1 MPKRAAFLPPTGITL
16 DPGAPETL
24 QRQIYQ
30 WIRRA
35 ILGGQLQAGQR
46 LPSIRTL
53 ASELGVSRNTT
64 SLAYAQLLAE
74 GFVQS
79 KVGQGTLV
87 GPNIR
92 ASQLT
97 DAPLQLRSGERKPD
111 ARAPLA
117 TRARSSEK
125 SVSSRNT
132 EVSEKA
138 LAASSSQLAVSEEAR
153 PSLSHSTRMLLQKAD
168 LPARGTGSPRPFRG
182 GVGAIDVF
190 PYKLWGRIL
199 ARRARSTLPA
209 VADYQDPVGY
219 RPLREAIAT
228 HIALTRGVRCQPE
241 QVIIV
246 AGGQAGFELLAHLL
260 LDPND
265 LAWVEEP
272 GYFGSHKALE
282 SAGARLVPIPVGNDG
297 LQVQVG
303 RAHCPH
309 ARLAVVT
316 PSHQCPLGMVMSLQ
330 QRLALLQWAE
340 QANAWILEDD
350 YDSEYRYSGRP
361 IEALQGLDSK
371 GRVIYIGT
379 FSKVMFPALRLGYLV
394 VPPQLVDIVTVVQR
408 HFQRQV
414 PLLEQLALTDFIQEG
429 YFARHIRQM
438 RTLYKLRRDRL
449 VEALGRELG
458 TRLHVHVPETGLH
471 LVGQLPAPIS
481 DVQIAQ
487 EAGRRGLELHPLSA
501 CYLSPTGRQSGLVL
515 GYAAY
520 DEEEIRA
527 GVHALADIVSRF
539 KE

>member
-1 MPKRAAFLPPTGITL
+1 MPKRAAFLPQIGITL

-30 WIRRA
+30 WVRKA
-35 ILGGQLQAGQR
+35 ILSGQLQAGQR
-46 LPSIRTL
+46 LPSMRTL

-74 GFVQS
+74 GYVQS
-79 KVGQGTLV
+79 KVGQGTIV
-87 GPNIR
+87 GPIIP
-92 ASQLT
+92 QT
-97 DAPLQLRSGERKPD
+97 DHPSV
-111 ARAPLA
+111 
-117 TRARSSEK
+117 
-125 SVSSRNT
+125 VSSLGLVT
-132 EVSEKA
+132 PEGTLSA
-138 LAASSSQLAVSEEAR
+138 
-153 PSLSHSTRMLLQKAD
+153 LSHLGRRFGQNSAKSLETPM
-168 LPARGTGSPRPFRG
+168 RGIGKPRPFRG
-182 GVGAIDVF
+182 GVPALDAF
-190 PYKLWGRIL
+190 PYKLWGQIL

-209 VADYQDPVGY
+209 VADYQDSAGY
-219 RPLREAIAT
+219 RPLRVAIAT
-228 HIALTRGVRCQPE
+228 HIALTRGVRCQWE
-241 QVIIV
+241 QIIIV
-246 AGGQAGFELLAHLL
+246 AGGQAGFELLAQVL

-272 GYFGSHKALE
+272 GYFGSHNALG
-282 SAGARLVPIPVGNDG
+282 SAGVRLVPIPVGNDG

-303 RAHCPH
+303 RVHCPD

-316 PSHQCPLGMVMSLQ
+316 PSHQCPLGMVMSLR

-394 VPPQLVDIVTVVQR
+394 VPPQLVDSLTAVQR
-408 HFQRQV
+408 HLQRQV
-414 PLLEQLALTDFIQEG
+414 PILEQLALTDFIQEG
-429 YFARHIRQM
+429 HFARHIRQM
-438 RTLYKLRRDRL
+438 RTLYKLRRDVL

-458 TRLHVHVPETGLH
+458 THLHVSVPETGLH
-471 LVGQLPAPIS
+471 LVGQLLTPLS

-487 EAGRRGLELHPLSA
+487 EAGRRELELHPLSA
-501 CYLSPTGRQSGLVL
+501 CYLSPTRRQSGLVL

-520 DEEEIRA
+520 GEEEIQA
-527 GVHALADIVSRF
+527 GVHTLADIVSRL
-539 KE
+539 KGWA

>member
-1 MPKRAAFLPPTGITL
+1 MPKRAAFLPQIGITL
-16 DPGAPETL
+16 DPGAPESL

-30 WIRRA
+30 WIRQA
-35 ILGGQLQAGQR
+35 ILSGQLRAGQR
-46 LPSIRTL
+46 LPSMRTL

-74 GFVQS
+74 GYVQS
-79 KVGQGTLV
+79 KVGQGTIV
-87 GPNIR
+87 GPNIPEK
-92 ASQLT
+92 
-97 DAPLQLRSGERKPD
+97 DH
-111 ARAPLA
+111 
-117 TRARSSEK
+117 SSA
-125 SVSSRNT
+125 VSSSGL
-132 EVSEKA
+132 VM
-138 LAASSSQLAVSEEAR
+138 SEEA
-153 PSLSHSTRMLLQKAD
+153 PTPLSHSARRLRQKQD
-168 LPARGTGSPRPFRG
+168 LPARGTGAPRPFRA

-190 PYKLWGRIL
+190 PYKLWGQIL
-199 ARRARSTLPA
+199 ARRTRSTLPA
-209 VADYQDPVGY
+209 VADYQDPAGY

-228 HIALTRGVRCQPE
+228 HLALTRGVRCQPE

-246 AGGQAGFELLAHLL
+246 AGGQAGFELLAQVL

-282 SAGARLVPIPVGNDG
+282 SAGARLVPIPVSKDG

-316 PSHQCPLGMVMSLQ
+316 PSHQCPLGMVMSLR
-330 QRLALLQWAE
+330 QRQALLQWAE

-361 IEALQGLDSK
+361 IEALQGLDNK

-379 FSKVMFPALRLGYLV
+379 LSKVMFPALRLGYLV
-394 VPPQLVDIVTVVQR
+394 VPPQLVDIITVVQR

-414 PLLEQLALTDFIQEG
+414 PILEQLALTDFLQEG
-429 YFARHIRQM
+429 HFARHIRQM

-458 TRLHVHVPETGLH
+458 TSLHVRVPEAGLH
-471 LVGQLPAPIS
+471 LVGQLPAPLS

-501 CYLSPTGRQSGLVL
+501 CYLSPTERQSGLVL

-520 DEEEIRA
+520 NEEEIQA
-527 GVHALADIVSRF
+527 GVHTLADIVSHF